1 MMSAVFKHGT
11 QCREI
16 SPNPALTRLEH
27 SEWQAQRNPTI
38 GTAESLLD
46 ARINMAGQPSGA
58 GNEPMTSN
66 RRPIHPATIGQ
77 HFCDP
82 SASIA
87 ESMLGRPLQSNNAGE
102 VDELVIGIS
111 ARSLQT

>member
-1 MMSAVFKHGT
+1 
-11 QCREI
+11 
-16 SPNPALTRLEH
+16 
-27 SEWQAQRNPTI
+27 
-38 GTAESLLD
+38 
-46 ARINMAGQPSGA
+46 MAGQPSGA